1 LYQDSGSA
9 WLGVRVQDNDAGVVV
24 VDVVS
29 GSPADE
35 AGLQH
40 GDVITAV
47 NGSELASSDDL
58 VSMIQTLQ
66 VGEEVTLSVTS
77 GDESKDVTVTLA
89 ERPEEYSE
97 SNTFSFRG
105 EAMLTMFGVS
115 ATLTDEGLQIDSID
129 ADSPLADSGLQAG
142 DVITAVDGADLSS
155 LNPRD
160 LMQQLRDTDQVTL
173 TVQRGGEEVDVTLDI
188 TSLRDQMGDL
198 GNMIPMMPGQQGNN
212 NMMPGMM
219 FGMSNG
225 YLGVAFLP
233 VTADLATEQNLTVQ
247 AGALIEEVVDGSPA
261 ADAGLQVGDVVTAV
275 NGESVDEEHTLRD
288 RLIAYEPDDVV
299 TLTVQR
305 GDQSLDVEATLG
317 EPQGGFM
324 GGMMPGQQGGFFW
337 MPNDHPFMQ
346 PDAPQTEP
354 AQPSD
359 SAGPSA

>member
-1 LYQDSGSA
+1 
-9 WLGVRVQDNDAGVVV
+9 
-24 VDVVS
+24 
-29 GSPADE
+29 
-35 AGLQH
+35 
-40 GDVITAV
+40 
-47 NGSELASSDDL
+47 
-58 VSMIQTLQ
+58 
-66 VGEEVTLSVTS
+66 
-77 GDESKDVTVTLA
+77 
-89 ERPEEYSE
+89 
-97 SNTFSFRG
+97 
-105 EAMLTMFGVS
+105 
-115 ATLTDEGLQIDSID
+115 LQIDSID

-173 TVQRGGEEVDVTLDI
+173 TVQRGGEEVEVTLDI
-188 TSLRDQMGDL
+188 ASLRDQMGT
-198 GNMIPMMPGQQGNN
+198 MMPGQQGNN
-212 NMMPGMM
+212 NMMPNMMPGMM

-225 YLGVAFLP
+225 YLGVSFQP

-317 EPQGGFM
+317 QPQGGMM
-324 GGMMPGQQGGFFW
+324 GGQQGGFFW
-337 MPNDHPFMQ
+337 MPNDGNHPFMQ